1 MQKWA
6 ALKLH
11 GASPPKRVDI
21 SERQAIE
28 IYTCAT

>member
-1 MQKWA
+1 MQKSA

-11 GASPPKRVDI
+11 GASPRKRADI

-28 IYTCAT
+28 IYARAT